1 MLLLRLLEF
10 SFVILFLTL
19 LVTQVFIPAFKGTR
33 LFPIFDRRGR
43 EAFEEL
49 TRAREEREV
58 EAVQKEARDARRSS
72 GENDDVQ
79 S

>member
-1 MLLLRLLEF
+1 MLLLRLLEL
-10 SFVILFLTL
+10 SFVILFLTV

-43 EAFEEL
+43 AAFEQL

-58 EAVQKEARDARRSS
+58 EAVEKEAREARRSS
-72 GENDDVQ
+72 EENDHV
-79 S
+79 